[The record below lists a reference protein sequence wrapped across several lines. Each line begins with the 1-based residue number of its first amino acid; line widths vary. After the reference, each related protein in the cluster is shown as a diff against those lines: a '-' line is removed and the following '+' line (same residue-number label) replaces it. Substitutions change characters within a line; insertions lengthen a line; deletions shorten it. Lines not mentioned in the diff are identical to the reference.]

1 MCYTPWYFWQHMSMA
16 IFSGERYFNDIL
28 WAQAYNNN
36 TLLLRAIRYKKP
48 RAQLWKD
55 KRKRSHFLTLPISN
69 INNLCRQ
76 EAWNWGGIFKRTYDH
91 IFEKISYIPY
101 PATTP
106 LTNVINKLDCLYTQ
120 PKPFSLSIVYCLIN
134 VQLNWKHVNST

>member
-1 MCYTPWYFWQHMSMA
+1 MA
-16 IFSGERYFNDIL
+16 IFSGERYFNAIL

-55 KRKRSHFLTLPISN
+55 KRKRSHFLKLPISN

-76 EAWNWGGIFKRTYDH
+76 EAWN
-91 IFEKISYIPY
+91 
-101 PATTP
+101 
-106 LTNVINKLDCLYTQ
+106 
-120 PKPFSLSIVYCLIN
+120 
-134 VQLNWKHVNST
+134 